1 LDIGATGLTLVVV
14 ALEKLLTRDVVVTG
28 VFDVAFTVVDGLVVA
43 RLVVV
48 VARFGT
54 TGDVEEGG
62 SDEAAGARGADWVL
76 RVKTRMRRSRGLDHI
91 KRWALFSEK
100 GERGIVFE
108 G

>member
-1 LDIGATGLTLVVV
+1 LDVTITGVDGVVDLV
-14 ALEKLLTRDVVVTG
+14 EVVVTG
-28 VFDVAFTVVDGLVVA
+28 VVGNVV
-43 RLVVV
+43 
-48 VARFGT
+48 

-62 SDEAAGARGADWVL
+62 CDEAAGTRGGDDAV
-76 RVKTRMRRSRGLDHI
+76 RVNTSTSSSSGLDHI